1 MLLAKCWQ
9 RACSWDAKTRWVI
22 WVLRAMVEDHG
33 VPLSLYR
40 DRHSA
45 FQRNDDHWSEEEQM
59 AGRQNL
65 THLGRALELG
75 IEQIAA
81 LTPQAKGRIER
92 LWKTFQDRLRSQ
104 LRLAKAKTMEQA
116 NAVLARFLPEYN
128 RKFAKAAKETGNDFR
143 KPDQRVNRHRLF
155 RLRYKRTV
163 GHDHTISFGAHRIQL
178 PPVAGANGYAGQK
191 LEVSHQLNG
200 ERHVWLG
207 DRRLYQ
213 GPAPVEYTVGMAPQS
228 TSHTTQAGREEKG
241 PEDLRPWWSR
251 RTGSTVMGFHPA
263 PQAAR
268 GGAPTESSWLW
279 FCVLEGFVTSSR

>member
-1 MLLAKCWQ
+1 
-9 RACSWDAKTRWVI
+9 
-22 WVLRAMVEDHG
+22 
-33 VPLSLYR
+33 
-40 DRHSA
+40 
-45 FQRNDDHWSEEEQM
+45 M

-65 THLGRALELG
+65 THLGRALEELG

-163 GHDHTISFGAHRIQL
+163 EHDHTISFGAHRIQL

-213 GPAPVEYTVGMAPQS
+213 GPAPVEYTVGMAPNRPVIRRKP
-228 TSHTTQAGREEKG
+228 AAKKKAPRIYVLGGR
-241 PEDLRPWWSR
+241 
-251 RTGSTVMGFHPA
+251 
-263 PQAAR
+263 AALAVR
-268 GGAPTESSWLW
+268 
-279 FCVLEGFVTSSR
+279 

>member
-1 MLLAKCWQ
+1 MA
-9 RACSWDAKTRWVI
+9 RSSATTTT
-22 WVLRAMVEDHG
+22 G
-33 VPLSLYR
+33 VK
-40 DRHSA
+40 
-45 FQRNDDHWSEEEQM
+45 RNGWRG
-59 AGRQNL
+59 GR
-65 THLGRALELG
+65 
-75 IEQIAA
+75 
-81 LTPQAKGRIER
+81 
-92 LWKTFQDRLRSQ
+92 

-163 GHDHTISFGAHRIQL
+163 EHDHTISFGAHRIQL

-207 DRRLYQ
+207 DRHLYQ

-268 GGAPTESSWLW
+268 GGGKVEILYLDFHFSTAPTESS
-279 FCVLEGFVTSSR
+279 